1 MHVLLTAI
9 TRIIQYYA
17 RIICESRADLLK
29 ATKTRKVFLP
39 IFSSFY
45 KINETEEFSTLIIV
59 SACKNQLVRHSEV
72 DVSTK
77 TGPLATG
84 LWVFITLDFLN
95 QPI

>member
-39 IFSSFY
+39 IFSPFY
-45 KINETEEFSTLIIV
+45 KINETEEFSTLIITFPHRV
-59 SACKNQLVRHSEV
+59 SMYTVESRIFFFQKVTVHKDQKSP
-72 DVSTK
+72 S
-77 TGPLATG
+77 LA
-84 LWVFITLDFLN
+84 I
-95 QPI
+95 